1 MHVVIVG
8 GNALGAS
15 LAARLRRL
23 NEEVQIT
30 IVEKKN
36 YVSFAN
42 CGLPYFLSEII
53 PSKERLF
60 VTPVEELKIK
70 YNLEVLTECEMLSL
84 EAKEKKIIVSH
95 FGQLKEIYYDELVL
109 AMGAKNNVPPIQ
121 GLEEVEYFALSS
133 VEDAVELKE
142 NLKGK
147 NKIAIVGAGFI
158 GLEILDNIYDG
169 RKEVHLYEASD
180 RIANMDEDMS
190 LIVSNALI
198 SSGVHLHLKSFA
210 SAVRKE
216 DGKIVL
222 KDNHG
227 QEDKFDS
234 LIIVTGVR
242 PNIDS
247 IKNSGLELVN
257 DRFIKVDE
265 NLKTSL
271 PHIYAGGDLIL
282 SKDLLSH
289 SDVYV
294 PLAGYANKDARIIAN
309 NIMGLKESRPQVLRT
324 SIFKLFNLAV
334 GRVGLSED
342 EVKKLGY
349 KYQALYSLPFNHV
362 SYYPG
367 ASRLMMKVIF
377 KDDGLILG
385 TTIISNVD
393 VARKI
398 DTLSA
403 LMRKGGTYKDLM
415 DIDLSYSPAFG
426 SAKDGL
432 NMLGFMFDNIKRL
445 DLKVIDPLS
454 FYRNKDEYYI
464 LDVRARNDYA
474 KFHFKNAI
482 NIPFGELRN
491 NLDKLDKSKM
501 IYVICYTGVSSYNS
515 CRILMNHG
523 FNCTNVLG
531 GHTYLSLMNLM
542 KN

>member
-1 MHVVIVG
+1 
-8 GNALGAS
+8 
-15 LAARLRRL
+15 
-23 NEEVQIT
+23 
-30 IVEKKN
+30 
-36 YVSFAN
+36 
-42 CGLPYFLSEII
+42 
-53 PSKERLF
+53 
-60 VTPVEELKIK
+60 
-70 YNLEVLTECEMLSL
+70 
-84 EAKEKKIIVSH
+84 
-95 FGQLKEIYYDELVL
+95 
-109 AMGAKNNVPPIQ
+109 
-121 GLEEVEYFALSS
+121 
-133 VEDAVELKE
+133 
-142 NLKGK
+142 
-147 NKIAIVGAGFI
+147 
-158 GLEILDNIYDG
+158 
-169 RKEVHLYEASD
+169 
-180 RIANMDEDMS
+180 
-190 LIVSNALI
+190 
-198 SSGVHLHLKSFA
+198 
-210 SAVRKE
+210 
-216 DGKIVL
+216 
-222 KDNHG
+222 
-227 QEDKFDS
+227 
-234 LIIVTGVR
+234 
-242 PNIDS
+242 
-247 IKNSGLELVN
+247 
-257 DRFIKVDE
+257 
-265 NLKTSL
+265 
-271 PHIYAGGDLIL
+271 
-282 SKDLLSH
+282 
-289 SDVYV
+289 
-294 PLAGYANKDARIIAN
+294 
-309 NIMGLKESRPQVLRT
+309 MGLKESRPQVLRT

-342 EVKKLGY
+342 EIKKLGY

-385 TTIISNVD
+385 ATIISNVD

-415 DIDLSYSPAFG
+415 DTDLSYSPAFG

-464 LDVRARNDYA
+464 LDVRARSDYA

>member
-23 NEEVQIT
+23 DELVKIT

-53 PSKERLF
+53 PSKDKLF
-60 VTPVEELKIK
+60 VTPVEELKTK

-84 EAKEKKIIVSH
+84 NCEDKKIIVSH
-95 FGQLKEIYYDELVL
+95 FGKLQEIHFDELVL
-109 AMGAKNNVPPIQ
+109 AMGAKNNVPPIK
-121 GLEEVEYFALSS
+121 GLEEVEYFSLNN
-133 VEDAVELKE
+133 VEDALSLKE
-142 NLKGK
+142 NLKDK

-158 GLEILDNIYDG
+158 GLEILDNIFDDE
-169 RKEVHLYEASD
+169 KEIHLFEASE

-190 LIVSNALI
+190 LIINNALV
-198 SSGVHLHLKSFA
+198 SSGLHLHLNSFVTN
-210 SAVRKE
+210 VRKE
-216 DGKIVL
+216 DEKVVL
-222 KDNHG
+222 IDNHG
-227 QEDKFDS
+227 QEDRFDT

-247 IKNSGLELVN
+247 IKDSGLELID

-265 NLKTSL
+265 NLRTTH

-282 SKDLLSH
+282 SKDFISH
-289 SDVYV
+289 NEVYV

-309 NIMGLKESRPQVLRT
+309 NIMNLKERRPEVLRT
-324 SIFKLFNLAV
+324 SIFKLFNLAI

-367 ASRLMMKVIF
+367 ASRLFMKVIF

-385 TTIISNVD
+385 ATIISNVD

-403 LMRKGGTYKDLM
+403 LMRKNGTYKDLM

-432 NMLGFMFDNIKRL
+432 NMLGFMFDNMKRL
-445 DLKVIDPLS
+445 NLKVIDPLS

-464 LDVRARNDYA
+464 LDVRARNDYR

-482 NIPFGELRN
+482 NVPFSELRN

-523 FNCTNVLG
+523 FKCTNVLG

-542 KN
+542 RN

>member
-23 NEEVQIT
+23 SEEVKIT

-42 CGLPYFLSEII
+42 CGLPYFLSDII
-53 PSKERLF
+53 PSKDKLF

-84 EAKEKKIIVSH
+84 NANEKKIIVSH
-95 FGQLKEIYYDELVL
+95 FNQLKEIYFDELVL
-109 AMGAKNNVPPIQ
+109 ALGAKNNVPPIK
-121 GLEEVEYFALSS
+121 GLEEVEYFSLSN
-133 VEDAVELKE
+133 VEDAVSLKE
-142 NLKGK
+142 NLKDK
-147 NKIAIVGAGFI
+147 FKIAIVGAGFI
-158 GLEILDNIYDG
+158 GLEILDNIYDDK
-169 RKEVHLYEASD
+169 KEIHLYEASE

-190 LIVSNALI
+190 LIASNYI
-198 SSGVHLHLKSFA
+198 KSRSIKLHLKSFA
-210 SAVRKE
+210 SEIRKE
-216 DGKIVL
+216 NGKIVL
-222 KDNHG
+222 IDNSGKKDH
-227 QEDKFDS
+227 FDC
-234 LIIVTGVR
+234 LIIVTGVK
-242 PNIDS
+242 PNIDP
-247 IKNSGLELVN
+247 IKDSGLELIN
-257 DRFIKVDE
+257 DRFIKVNE
-265 NLKTSL
+265 NLRTSH

-282 SKDLLSH
+282 SKDLLAH
-289 SDVYV
+289 SEIYT

-309 NIMGLKESRPQVLRT
+309 NIMGLKERRPEVLRT
-324 SIFKLFNLAV
+324 SIFKLFDLAI

-385 TTIISNVD
+385 ATVISKED

-403 LMRKGGTYKDLM
+403 LIRKAGTYKDLM

-445 DLKVIDPLS
+445 DLKVIDPLNL
-454 FYRNKDEYYI
+454 YRNKDEYYI
-464 LDVRARNDYA
+464 LDVRARSDYD

-482 NIPFGELRN
+482 NIPFSELRS
-491 NLDKLDKSKM
+491 NLDKLDKTKM

-515 CRILMNHG
+515 CRVLMNYG
-523 FNCTNVLG
+523 FKCTNVLG
-531 GHTYLSLMNLM
+531 GHTYLSMMDLL
-542 KN
+542 KD